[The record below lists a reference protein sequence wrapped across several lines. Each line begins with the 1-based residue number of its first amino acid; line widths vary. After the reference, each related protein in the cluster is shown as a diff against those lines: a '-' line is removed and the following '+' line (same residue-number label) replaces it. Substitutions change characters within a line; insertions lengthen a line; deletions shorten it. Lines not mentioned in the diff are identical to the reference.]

1 MDERLVAEVSLIR
14 VGTLISSVSRLVSVC
29 ELEESGRDWVGVLEL
44 VDFEL
49 ELDDECH
56 LLRLDGAGLT

>member
-49 ELDDECH
+49 ELNDECH